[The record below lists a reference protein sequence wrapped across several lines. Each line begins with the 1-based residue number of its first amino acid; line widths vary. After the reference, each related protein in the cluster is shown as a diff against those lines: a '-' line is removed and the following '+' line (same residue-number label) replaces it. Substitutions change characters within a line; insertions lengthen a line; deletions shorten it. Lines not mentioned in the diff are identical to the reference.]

1 MDIKIERKG
10 KAKGTVGWLA
20 ENAGHV
26 VVAERRAILLLKGN
40 GSYIP
45 LVEHDPYGCADRH
58 PECDRYELVE
68 RVNFGPSRNCLD
80 YVVTE
85 ACWETITQL
94 AEQVRADMIASEDQE
109 EAIEFEIIER

>member
-20 ENAGHV
+20 ENADRV
-26 VVAERRAILLLKGN
+26 VMANRRAVLLMKDGPV
-40 GSYIP
+40 IP
-45 LVEHDPYGCADRH
+45 LVEHDPYGVADRH

-109 EAIEFEIIER
+109 VAIEFEIKEIN